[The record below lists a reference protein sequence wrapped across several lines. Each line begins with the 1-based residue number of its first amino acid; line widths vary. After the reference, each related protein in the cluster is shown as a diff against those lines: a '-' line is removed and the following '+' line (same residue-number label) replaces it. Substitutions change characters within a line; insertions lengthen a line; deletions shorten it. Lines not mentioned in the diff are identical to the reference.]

1 MLEYFFSV
9 AECHRQV
16 SACRVICPAEPPM
29 QGFAIASDGY
39 ENTKDKSRRFVFT
52 RRDRVL
58 FGDMPESDGAGAQG
72 VVVEQHVGRE

>member
-1 MLEYFFSV
+1 
-9 AECHRQV
+9 
-16 SACRVICPAEPPM
+16 M